1 MSKRFPLLLP
11 AAFAAA
17 LAFAAPPAQEA
28 FVSVRDASL
37 RVGGEPVSFACAAEV
52 PLPSPEEGEDPAA
65 ACDRL
70 ARRLALSG
78 FNMVRLPRAAA
89 PSAAGGPDLR
99 DFFVRSCAR
108 QGVRIWAEAM
118 QGLWDA
124 PVPAEAV
131 DLVDDP
137 STRAAWTNA
146 LAAAA
151 PEDLA
156 LAAFWDP
163 RLEVLALRR
172 QRDWARAF
180 NGETGLRRGED
191 PAYGFF
197 SLSSTWWTDI
207 QRRSPD
213 DLPAFFAQELRT
225 AWNDWLFSRYGTD
238 TELDV
243 WLGLLPGETLV
254 SNTVA
259 MVPFDS
265 TEPSLEGRRKEQ
277 LRFLRAVC
285 DDHLRRLLDPF
296 PAFGP
301 ATRLA
306 PRAVSDGSDGGF
318 LDAFSTAALFSR
330 RAGVRRDRPLVFDA
344 ASAASPDEAAAL
356 AGDAVRSGAD
366 LFVLPCGDAP
376 ETWSRAAL
384 SFRAGRSAPE
394 SARRRLRTDA
404 PVLDLP
410 GLGLARVDLAPA
422 EDRLP
427 EDLLF
432 PSVDAAVT
440 LLRIPRKSIP
450 SFPASFATNAS
461 VRFLVC
467 VASRS
472 RSPAGT
478 DPATAT
484 ATGTDPATAAATGT
498 DPATAAAVGTD
509 PATAAAAGTDPAA
522 ATAAG
527 TDPATGTEEAV
538 PGADSPLEADRPLK
552 LSVAVRRPAG
562 TDPIALFSI
571 EDAETGE
578 PVSFAVIAQGQAL
591 SKKVCVRSFAGRD
604 SEPFDAV
611 DGVFRAKFYEGRGA
625 LVFQPAPLG
634 RAVLR
639 TLE

>member
-99 DFFVRSCAR
+99 DLFVRSCAR

-472 RSPAGT
+472 HSPAGT

-484 ATGTDPATAAATGT
+484 AAGTDPATATTAGTDPATAAT
-498 DPATAAAVGTD
+498 
-509 PATAAAAGTDPAA
+509 
-522 ATAAG
+522 AG

-538 PGADSPLEADRPLK
+538 PGADFPLEVDRPLR

>member
-1 MSKRFPLLLP
+1 MSKRFPLLLQ

-99 DFFVRSCAR
+99 DLFVRSCAR

-484 ATGTDPATAAATGT
+484 ATGTDPATATTTGT
-498 DPATAAAVGTD
+498 DPATAAAE
-509 PATAAAAGTDPAA
+509 
-522 ATAAG
+522 G

-538 PGADSPLEADRPLK
+538 PSADSPLEVDRPLR

>member
-99 DFFVRSCAR
+99 DLFVRSCAR

-146 LAAAA
+146 LATASPA
-151 PEDLA
+151 DLA

-484 ATGTDPATAAATGT
+484 ATGTDPATAAAAGT
-498 DPATAAAVGTD
+498 DPATAT
-509 PATAAAAGTDPAA
+509 TT
-522 ATAAG
+522 G

-538 PGADSPLEADRPLK
+538 PSADSPLEVDRPLR

>member
-99 DFFVRSCAR
+99 DLFVRSCAR

-478 DPATAT
+478 DPATAAATGTDPATAT
-484 ATGTDPATAAATGT
+484 ATGTDPATAAAE
-498 DPATAAAVGTD
+498 
-509 PATAAAAGTDPAA
+509 
-522 ATAAG
+522 G

-538 PGADSPLEADRPLK
+538 PSADSPLEVDRPLR

>member
-11 AAFAAA
+11 VAFAAA

-89 PSAAGGPDLR
+89 PSVAGGPDLR
-99 DFFVRSCAR
+99 DLFVRSCAR

-484 ATGTDPATAAATGT
+484 ATGTDPATATTTGT
-498 DPATAAAVGTD
+498 DPATAAAE
-509 PATAAAAGTDPAA
+509 
-522 ATAAG
+522 G

-538 PGADSPLEADRPLK
+538 PSADSSLEVDRPLR

>member
-1 MSKRFPLLLP
+1 MSKRFPLLLQ

-99 DFFVRSCAR
+99 DLFVRSCAR

-484 ATGTDPATAAATGT
+484 ATGTDPATATTTGT
-498 DPATAAAVGTD
+498 DPATAAAE
-509 PATAAAAGTDPAA
+509 
-522 ATAAG
+522 G

-538 PGADSPLEADRPLK
+538 PSADSPLEIDRPLR

>member
-99 DFFVRSCAR
+99 DLFVRSCAR

-484 ATGTDPATAAATGT
+484 ATGTDPATATATGT
-498 DPATAAAVGTD
+498 DPAM
-509 PATAAAAGTDPAA
+509 ATT
-522 ATAAG
+522 TG

-538 PGADSPLEADRPLK
+538 PSADSPLEVDRPLR

>member
-99 DFFVRSCAR
+99 DLFVRSCAR

-213 DLPAFFAQELRT
+213 DLPVFFAQELRT

-472 RSPAGT
+472 HSPAGT

-484 ATGTDPATAAATGT
+484 AAGTDPATATTAGTDPATAAT
-498 DPATAAAVGTD
+498 
-509 PATAAAAGTDPAA
+509 
-522 ATAAG
+522 AG

-538 PGADSPLEADRPLK
+538 PGADFPLEVDRPLR

>member
-1 MSKRFPLLLP
+1 
-11 AAFAAA
+11 
-17 LAFAAPPAQEA
+17 
-28 FVSVRDASL
+28 
-37 RVGGEPVSFACAAEV
+37 
-52 PLPSPEEGEDPAA
+52 
-65 ACDRL
+65 
-70 ARRLALSG
+70 
-78 FNMVRLPRAAA
+78 
-89 PSAAGGPDLR
+89 
-99 DFFVRSCAR
+99 
-108 QGVRIWAEAM
+108 M

-207 QRRSPD
+207 QGRSPD

-472 RSPAGT
+472 RPPAGT
-478 DPATAT
+478 DPATAAT
-484 ATGTDPATAAATGT
+484 AGTDPATAT
-498 DPATAAAVGTD
+498 TAGTD
-509 PATAAAAGTDPAA
+509 PATAAAAGTDPATA
-522 ATAAG
+522 ATAG

-538 PGADSPLEADRPLK
+538 PGADSPLEADRPLR

>member
-28 FVSVRDASL
+28 FVPVRDASL

-89 PSAAGGPDLR
+89 PSAAGAPDLR
-99 DFFVRSCAR
+99 DLFVRSCAR

-484 ATGTDPATAAATGT
+484 ATGTDPATATT
-498 DPATAAAVGTD
+498 TGTD
-509 PATAAAAGTDPAA
+509 PATAAAAGTDPA
-522 ATAAG
+522 
-527 TDPATGTEEAV
+527 TGTEEAV
-538 PGADSPLEADRPLK
+538 PSADSPLEVDRPLR

>member
-89 PSAAGGPDLR
+89 PSAAGAPDLR
-99 DFFVRSCAR
+99 DLFVRSCAR

-484 ATGTDPATAAATGT
+484 ATGTDPATATT
-498 DPATAAAVGTD
+498 TGTD
-509 PATAAAAGTDPAA
+509 PATAAAAGTDPA
-522 ATAAG
+522 
-527 TDPATGTEEAV
+527 TGTEEAV
-538 PGADSPLEADRPLK
+538 PSADSPLEVDRPLR

>member
-99 DFFVRSCAR
+99 DLFVRSCAR

-207 QRRSPD
+207 QGRSPD

-472 RSPAGT
+472 RPPAGT
-478 DPATAT
+478 DPATAAT
-484 ATGTDPATAAATGT
+484 AAGTDPATAAT
-498 DPATAAAVGTD
+498 
-509 PATAAAAGTDPAA
+509 
-522 ATAAG
+522 AG

-538 PGADSPLEADRPLK
+538 PGADSPLEADRPLR

>member
-99 DFFVRSCAR
+99 DLFVRSCAR

-146 LAAAA
+146 LAAASPA
-151 PEDLA
+151 DLA

-478 DPATAT
+478 DPATGTATGTDPATAT
-484 ATGTDPATAAATGT
+484 ATGTDPATAAAE
-498 DPATAAAVGTD
+498 
-509 PATAAAAGTDPAA
+509 
-522 ATAAG
+522 G

-538 PGADSPLEADRPLK
+538 PSADSPLEVDRPLR